1 MTSPPS
7 GTVRRADSAAA
18 KPGGGRSPKLGPG
31 PDAPGRT
38 SRDRGPLLPYPDN
51 GARVTIEPSARAADP
66 GAQRRRPVTVS
77 MENAMKVADVMTRDV
92 VAVPP
97 AMPLK
102 DVAALMIDKGIS
114 GVPVVDDAGAV
125 LGVVSEADFVIKERG
140 VEGVR
145 HRFLAGILG
154 ESRRTRAELAK
165 IEATTAGEAMTSP
178 ALTVESGATLQWV
191 AGQMANRGINRLPV
205 VEAGVLVGIVTRA
218 DVVRAYVRPDAEL
231 ELLVREE
238 VLAKTAFWLEPE
250 SFEVSVHGGVVRLAG
265 RVERRSLAD
274 TIVEVTYALGGIV
287 GVESNLT
294 WEVDDVDGPAPPS
307 DPDVLMTLRPH

>member
-1 MTSPPS
+1 
-7 GTVRRADSAAA
+7 
-18 KPGGGRSPKLGPG
+18 
-31 PDAPGRT
+31 
-38 SRDRGPLLPYPDN
+38 
-51 GARVTIEPSARAADP
+51 
-66 GAQRRRPVTVS
+66 
-77 MENAMKVADVMTRDV
+77 MKVADVMTRDV

-287 GVESNLT
+287 GVELNLT